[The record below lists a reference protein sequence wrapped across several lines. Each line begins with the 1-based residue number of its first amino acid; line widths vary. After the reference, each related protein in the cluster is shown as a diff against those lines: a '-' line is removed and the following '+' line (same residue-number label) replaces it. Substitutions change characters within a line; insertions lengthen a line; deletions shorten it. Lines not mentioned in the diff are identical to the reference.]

1 MTLATVRSVIRHRTF
16 LALVTLV
23 VLWGVFNAYQMYVA
37 PERIDPALRQA
48 MTKEETI
55 ASIAVDLNFVPED
68 FHINYLQ
75 QYGVVAGVNGKTIL
89 LVQVPRN
96 EVRQL
101 SELYWVKSIRLASP

>member
-1 MTLATVRSVIRHRTF
+1 MMPTTLKSVIRHRTF

-23 VLWGVFNAYQMYVA
+23 VLWGGFTAFQMYVA

-55 ASIAVDLNFVPED
+55 GSIAVDLNFVPED

-75 QYGVVAGVNGKTIL
+75 QFGIVAGVNGKTIM
-89 LVQVPRN
+89 LVQVSRN
-96 EVRQL
+96 EIRQL
-101 SELYWVKSIRLASP
+101 SELYWVKSIRLVSP

>member
-1 MTLATVRSVIRHRTF
+1 MPATLKSLIRHRTF
-16 LALVTLV
+16 LSLVTLV
-23 VLWGVFNAYQMYVA
+23 VLWGGFTLFQQVIA
-37 PERIDPALRQA
+37 PSRLDPALRQA

-55 ASIAVDLNFVPED
+55 GRIAVDLSFTPED

-75 QYGVVAGVNGKTIL
+75 QYGVVAGVSGKTIF

-101 SELYWVKSIRLASP
+101 SELYWIKSIRLANQ